1 MSVRAL
7 SATLFAICLLLFC
20 ASVVRA
26 DVTQSD
32 VSLTTGSGTLQGT
45 LTMPGN
51 AKGAVPVALIVA
63 GSGPTDR
70 NGSNRL
76 GVPVTPYKQLAEAL
90 AASGIASVRYDKR
103 GIAASAFT
111 APLGNP
117 AHFFAYVDDVAAW
130 INWLRADRRF
140 SRIVVIGHSEG
151 SLLAML
157 AAAKAPADGVVSL
170 EGAGRPATA
179 VIMEQ
184 LSVSGLPAATVER
197 ARAIGQAIVVGGP
210 VPDVPMELQAIFPES
225 LRTYE
230 REWFSIDPADA
241 SSVLKAP
248 LLVVQGGADIQV
260 GILDAQRLTDAHP
273 GATLRVYPL
282 MTHVL
287 MDAKGTDRAASIATY
302 TDTSLRIDPAMVAA
316 VAAFI
321 QQRPIPPSPTT

>member
-1 MSVRAL
+1 MNARALLGTLFTFVLLLLAASAVRAG
-7 SATLFAICLLLFC
+7 
-20 ASVVRA
+20 
-26 DVTQSD
+26 VTQSD
-32 VSLTTGSGTLQGT
+32 VSLTTSSGTIQGT

-51 AKGAVPVALIVA
+51 PKGAVPVALIVA

-76 GVPVTPYKQLAEAL
+76 GVSVTPYQQLAEAW
-90 AASGIASVRYDKR
+90 AANGIASVRYDKR
-103 GIAASAFT
+103 GIAASALS

-130 INWLRADRRF
+130 INWLRADKRF
-140 SRIVVIGHSEG
+140 SRVVVVGHSEG

-170 EGAGRPATA
+170 EGAGRPAMA
-179 VIMEQ
+179 VIGEQ
-184 LSVSGLPAATVER
+184 LSAAGLPAATVDR
-197 ARAIGQAIVVGGP
+197 ARAVGHAIVTGEP
-210 VPDVPMELQAIFPES
+210 IPDVPVELQAIFPES

-230 REWFSIDPADA
+230 REWFSVDPADA
-241 SSVLKAP
+241 ASVLKAP

-282 MTHVL
+282 MTHLL
-287 MDAKGTDRAASIATY
+287 MDAKSTDRAASIATY
-302 TDTSLRIDPAMVAA
+302 NDTSLRIDPAMVVA

-321 QQRPIPPSPTT
+321 QQRPIPSSP